1 LPKLVE
7 TKVVAGEEDIVGVDA
22 APGRLQLVEHHLE
35 PELVHL
41 VRDDEQ
47 ELIVL
52 LAQAV
57 L

>member
-1 LPKLVE
+1 MACE
-7 TKVVAGEEDIVGVDA
+7 EDVVAVDP
-22 APGRLQLVEHHLE
+22 APGCLQLVEHHLE

-47 ELIVL
+47 ELVVL